1 MKSGAFKFWVILF
14 LGIAF
19 FFAGYQ
25 YASSVFC
32 EEIAVLKK
40 DYAERSRAL
49 EVKYRESERLQNEK
63 LIFAWEERDKALASL
78 RDRSADLDRLRKQ
91 ATDARRRLSAAAGG
105 ACDAEREQLA
115 RCAGLLERG
124 YGLLERGA
132 ELSERTAIDK
142 DAVVKIVDQ

>member
-25 YASSVFC
+25 YASLVFC

-78 RDRSADLDRLRKQ
+78 RDRSADLERVRKQ
-91 ATDARRRLSAAAGG
+91 ADAARRRLSASGTTT
-105 ACDAEREQLA
+105 CSAEREQLA
-115 RCAGLLERG
+115 RSAELLERCG
-124 YGLLERGA
+124 CLLARGVN
-132 ELSERTAIDK
+132 LSARTAIEK
-142 DAVVKIVDQ
+142 DAIVKIVDQ